1 MIYKINTKRTLL
13 LCAIAM
19 CCMVMIIQVLPMFV
33 PTAHAATCESGVE
46 GCSGKGAKHAA
57 HKETIDAFDGKTYD
71 AAKKEVR
78 DNSGAFGAFAFEAA
92 ASAYGVNP
100 HTSLK
105 YIAVEIYQVSNLNGG
120 WLANAFEHKSNVT
133 FLTITASLYNAMY
146 PTGIMLIMLFFLIE
160 ILDEVQTDHFSV
172 EHLIKKLI
180 TLAVSILVLSQGT
193 TILHYILELGDA
205 LAAEMSW
212 KSTSVSGTDDL
223 SALYDDLTSTSS
235 GIISSIVACITA
247 LGVFLKS
254 IPGYLM
260 SLVCYLIA
268 YLLSFSRFLELLIR
282 FAFAPIG
289 MAQLVSGGSKGAG
302 MRYIKKFASV
312 CIQGAVCVLALN
324 VSPMLVEL
332 VNGLSGIV
340 AFAVVPLT
348 TIGFLVKAGRVADDI
363 CGV

>member
-1 MIYKINTKRTLL
+1 MIYKINAKRTLL

-33 PTAHAATCESGVE
+33 PAAHAEETCNVE
-46 GCSGKGAKHAA
+46 GCSGNGAKHAA
-57 HKETIDAFDGKTYD
+57 HSVPIDAFHKQTFD
-71 AAKKEVR
+71 AAKQKVR
-78 DNSGAFGAFAFEAA
+78 ANSGAFGEFALEFA

-100 HTSLK
+100 YTSLK

-120 WLANAFEHKSNVT
+120 WSANVFDKSGVT
-133 FLTITASLYNAMY
+133 FLTITESLYNAMY

-193 TILHYILELGDA
+193 TILHYVLELGDA
-205 LAAEMSW
+205 LAAEISW
-212 KSTSVSGTDDL
+212 AATGTSGTDDL
-223 SALYDDLTSTSS
+223 MALYDDLTATSS

-247 LGVFLKS
+247 LAVIIKS
-254 IPGYLM
+254 LPGYLLN
-260 SLVCYLIA
+260 LVCYLIA